1 MTIRRAWLRGASTAA
16 VSAAALTALAAPA
29 DATESAPQATPAT
42 AAAAGPVD
50 YATWQRDCQAVMD
63 QALPHLRQRIADARP
78 GERQAIVFDIDN
90 TTLETDFG
98 FHYPQPANRPVL
110 DVARYAQEHGVALF
124 FVTAAPASSTRPP
137 SSTWSTTATR
147 SPDCASEAC
156 STSSR
161 TSPPTRPPSAP
172 RSRARATR
180 SSPTSATA
188 PPTSPAATPR
198 RRSSSRTTT
207 DSCPETSAAAG
218 AVRTCRR
225 GPVLE
230 STGPLQWP
238 LTLTRPCSGSVRRRR
253 PPARSAGRRAAPTC
267 PRRGR

>member
-124 FVTAAPASSTRPP
+124 FVTARPGILYAPTEFNLEYDGYEVSGLRVRGLFDLFKDVAAYK
-137 SSTWSTTATR
+137 TA
-147 SPDCASEAC
+147 E
-156 STSSR
+156 
-161 TSPPTRPPSAP
+161 
-172 RSRARATR
+172 RAQIESQGYSIIANIGN
-180 SSPTSATA
+180 SAT
-188 PPTSPAATPR
+188 
-198 RRSSSRTTT
+198 
-207 DSCPETSAAAG
+207 D
-218 AVRTCRR
+218 
-225 GPVLE
+225 L
-230 STGPLQWP
+230 
-238 LTLTRPCSGSVRRRR
+238 SGGHAEKTFKLPDYDGQLS
-253 PPARSAGRRAAPTC
+253 
-267 PRRGR
+267 